1 MIHNIK
7 TPTITKKGT
16 SIMKIYL
23 RIILLRVPVFLFAEI
38 DSVQTYN
45 LDPITVTATRAEVAR
60 SMVSLSMSIIS
71 PETIQQNQQK
81 SVFSLISQQVPGV
94 FVLES
99 GVLGFGVNTPAGQI
113 SIRGVGGNPNT
124 DVLTLIDGRP
134 QYMGLMGHPVAD
146 SYLSAHIERVE
157 IIRGPASLLYGSNA
171 MGGVINFITRSATLT
186 GISGSA
192 SLSYGSFDSQHLGAN
207 IGYEAGSSSTIVSFM
222 HERTDGFRP
231 WSEFNANSGYLKSSY
246 QINEQYT
253 VTVDGSLTK
262 FRTYDPGTVLSPLVN
277 NWMDI
282 QRGYVGASVDNDFGV
297 SKGSFRFAYNFG
309 HHELYTTWVS
319 DDFAAVASLYQTL
332 NLFSNTTLT
341 VGIDVNKFGG
351 KGHDKSKDYG
361 APSVSEYAFYATM
374 QHTLFQRLILN
385 GGLRFDDNELF
396 GGVVIPQMG
405 AAYKLTDETTLRT
418 TVGKGFRSPT
428 IRELY
433 LFPAPTPTLQPENMW
448 NYELGVTQTFAGRIS
463 LDLTGFV
470 SEGKNIILTQGF
482 WPNMTLS
489 NSGSFIHRG
498 VEFSGSAFISNDL
511 HLQTSYSFI
520 DPGKESRSIPKHKI
534 FLGCDYTYRMA
545 TLSLSIQH
553 VAGMYGS
560 DNNLNPLEDYTN
572 LGAKVSIRASSQF
585 SVNLSVE
592 NVLNQSYQTILGYP
606 MPGRTLSIGINCT
619 I

>member
-1 MIHNIK
+1 MK
-7 TPTITKKGT
+7 TSFLI
-16 SIMKIYL
+16 
-23 RIILLRVPVFLFAEI
+23 IILFLIPEFLFAQS
-38 DSVQTYN
+38 DTVQTYI

-60 SMVSLSMSIIS
+60 SMVTPSVSVIS
-71 PETIQQNQQK
+71 SKTIQQNQQK

-124 DVLTLIDGRP
+124 DILMLIDGRP
-134 QYMGLMGHPVAD
+134 QYMGLMGHPAAD
-146 SYLSAHIERVE
+146 SYLSAHIERIE

-171 MGGVINFITRSATLT
+171 MGGVINLITKSATLPGT
-186 GISGSA
+186 SGSA
-192 SLSYGSFDSQHLGAN
+192 SLSYGSYDSQHLSAN
-207 IGYEAGSSSTIVSFM
+207 IGYEVGSSNTIVSFT

-246 QINEQYT
+246 HINEQYT

-262 FRTYDPGTVLSPLVN
+262 FRTYDPGTISIPLVN

-282 QRGYVGASVDNDFGV
+282 QRGYLGASVDNDFGI

-319 DDFAAVASLYQTL
+319 DDFAAVASLYQTFS
-332 NLFSNTTLT
+332 LFTDNTLT
-341 VGIDVNKFGG
+341 VGIDMNKFGG
-351 KGHDKSKDYG
+351 KGHDNSKDYG
-361 APSVSEYAFYATM
+361 SPSVYEYAFYAKM
-374 QHTLFQRLILN
+374 QHTLFQRFILN
-385 GGLRFDDNELF
+385 GGLRYDNNELF
-396 GGVVIPQMG
+396 GGVVIPQVG
-405 AAYKLTDETTLRT
+405 AAYKLTDETTVRT

-448 NYELGVTQTFAGRIS
+448 NYEIGVSQTLAGRIS
-463 LDLTGFV
+463 LDLIGFV
-470 SEGKNIILTQGF
+470 SEGKNIILTQGV
-482 WPNMTLS
+482 WPNMTLA

-498 VEFSGSAFISNDL
+498 IEFSGSAFISNDL

-520 DPGKESRSIPKHKI
+520 DAGKETRSVPKHKI
-534 FLGCDYTYRMA
+534 FIGGDYTYRIA

-560 DNNLNPLEDYTN
+560 DNSQNPLEDYTN
-572 LGAKVSIRASSQF
+572 IGVKASVRALAQCSI
-585 SVNLSVE
+585 NLSVD
-592 NVLNQSYQTILGYP
+592 NLLDKSYQTILGYP
-606 MPGRTLSIGINCT
+606 MPGRTLCVGINWT
-619 I
+619 ML

>member
-1 MIHNIK
+1 
-7 TPTITKKGT
+7 
-16 SIMKIYL
+16 MKLTLLI
-23 RIILLRVPVFLFAEI
+23 IILLLFPVHLFAQI
-38 DSVQTYN
+38 DTAQTYN

-60 SMVSLSMSIIS
+60 SMVSPSISVIS
-71 PETIQQNQQK
+71 NETIQQNQQK

-171 MGGVINFITRSATLT
+171 MGGVINFITRSAAHP
-186 GISGSA
+186 GISGNA
-192 SLSYGSFDSQHLGAN
+192 ILSYGSYDSQHLGAN
-207 IGYEAGSSSTIVSFM
+207 IGYEVDQWSTIASFT

-231 WSEFNANSGYLKSSY
+231 WSEFNANSGYLKSAY
-246 QINEQYT
+246 HLNDQYT
-253 VTVDGSLTK
+253 VTVDGSLTR
-262 FRTYDPGTVLSPLVN
+262 FRTYDPGTISAPLVN

-319 DDFAAVASLYQTL
+319 DDFAAVASLYQNL
-332 NLFSNTTLT
+332 NLFPDNTLT
-341 VGIDVNKFGG
+341 VGIDMNKFGG
-351 KGHDKSKDYG
+351 KAHDNSKDYG
-361 APSVSEYAFYATM
+361 APSVYEYAFYALM
-374 QHTLFQRLILN
+374 QHSLFQRLIFSA
-385 GGLRFDDNELF
+385 GLRYDNNELF
-396 GGVVIPQMG
+396 GGVVIPQIG
-405 AAYKLTDETTLRT
+405 AAYKLTDETTVRT

-448 NYELGVTQTFAGRIS
+448 NYELGVSQTLAGRIS
-463 LDLTGFV
+463 LDITGFV
-470 SEGKNIILTQGF
+470 SEGKNIILTQGVY
-482 WPNMTLS
+482 PNLTLS

-498 VEFSGSAFISNDL
+498 VEFSGSAFVSNDL

-520 DPGKESRSIPKHKI
+520 DAGKETRSVPKHKI
-534 FLGCDYTYRMA
+534 FLGCDYTYQIA

-553 VAGMYGS
+553 IAGMYGS
-560 DNNLNPLEDYTN
+560 DNSQNPLQDYTN
-572 LGAKVSIRASSQF
+572 IGVKASLRALAQCSI
-585 SVNLSVE
+585 NLSVD
-592 NVLNQSYQTILGYP
+592 NLLDKSYQTILGYP
-606 MPGRTLSIGINCT
+606 MPGRTLSVGINWT
-619 I
+619 VL

>member
-1 MIHNIK
+1 
-7 TPTITKKGT
+7 
-16 SIMKIYL
+16 MKITFH
-23 RIILLRVPVFLFAEI
+23 IILLLVPVFLFAQI
-38 DSVQTYN
+38 DTVQTYG

-60 SMVSLSMSIIS
+60 SMVSPSMSIIS
-71 PETIQQNQQK
+71 HETIQQNQQK

-113 SIRGVGGNPNT
+113 SIRGVSGNPNT
-124 DVLTLIDGRP
+124 DILTLIDGRP

-171 MGGVINFITRSATLT
+171 MGGVINFITRSATLP
-186 GISGSA
+186 GISGST
-192 SLSYGSFDSQHLGAN
+192 SLSYGSYDSQHLGAN
-207 IGYEAGSSSTIVSFM
+207 IGYETGPSSTIVSFT
-222 HERTDGFRP
+222 HERTDGFRS

-246 QINEQYT
+246 HFNEQYT
-253 VTVDGSLTK
+253 ITVDGSLTK
-262 FRTYDPGTVLSPLVN
+262 FKTYDPGTVSAPSVN

-282 QRGYVGASVDNDFGV
+282 QRGYAGVSVDNDFGV

-332 NLFSNTTLT
+332 NLYPDNTLT
-341 VGIDVNKFGG
+341 VGIDMNKFGG

-361 APSVSEYAFYATM
+361 APSVSEYAFYVTM
-374 QHTLFQRLILN
+374 QHTLFQRFILN
-385 GGLRFDDNELF
+385 GGLRFDNNELF
-396 GGVVIPQMG
+396 GGVVIPQIG
-405 AAYKLTDETTLRT
+405 AAYKLTVETTVRT
-418 TVGKGFRSPT
+418 TIGKGFRSPT

-448 NYELGVTQTFAGRIS
+448 NYELGVTQTLIGRIS
-463 LDLTGFV
+463 LDLTRFV
-470 SEGKNIILTQGF
+470 SEGNNIILTQGVY
-482 WPNMTLS
+482 PNLTLS

-498 VEFSGSAFISNDL
+498 VEFSGSAFVSNDL

-520 DPGKESRSIPKHKI
+520 DPGKETRSIPKHKI
-534 FLGCDYTYRMA
+534 FLGCEYTYRMA
-545 TLSLSIQH
+545 TLSFSIQH

-572 LGAKVSIRASSQF
+572 LGAKASIRASSQY

-592 NVLNQSYQTILGYP
+592 NILNQSYQTILGYP

-619 I
+619 ML

>member
-1 MIHNIK
+1 
-7 TPTITKKGT
+7 
-16 SIMKIYL
+16 MKINFL
-23 RIILLRVPVFLFAEI
+23 IIILLFIPVFLFAQI
-38 DSVQTYN
+38 DTAQTYN
-45 LDPITVTATRAEVAR
+45 LDPITITATRAEVAR
-60 SMVSLSMSIIS
+60 SMVSPSISVIS
-71 PETIQQNQQK
+71 NETIQQNQQK

-171 MGGVINFITRSATLT
+171 MGGVINLITRSATLP

-192 SLSYGSFDSQHLGAN
+192 SVSYGSYDSQHFGAN
-207 IGYEAGSSSTIVSFM
+207 IGYEDGPSSTIVSFT

-231 WSEFNANSGYLKSSY
+231 WSEFKANSGYLKSSY
-246 QINEQYT
+246 HITDQYT
-253 VTVDGSLTK
+253 MTLDGSLTK
-262 FRTYDPGTVLSPLVN
+262 FRTYDPGTISAPKIN

-309 HHELYTTWVS
+309 HHELYTIWVS

-332 NLFSNTTLT
+332 SFFPNNTLT
-341 VGIDVNKFGG
+341 VGIDMNKFGG
-351 KGHDKSKDYG
+351 KGRDNLKDYG
-361 APSVSEYAFYATM
+361 APSVYEYAFYAYM
-374 QHTLFQRLILN
+374 QHTLFQRLVLN
-385 GGLRFDDNELF
+385 GGLRYDNNELF
-396 GGVVIPQMG
+396 GGVVIPQIG
-405 AAYKLTDETTLRT
+405 AAYKLTDETTIRT

-448 NYELGVTQTFAGRIS
+448 NYELGVAQTLAGRIS

-470 SEGKNIILTQGF
+470 SEGKNIILTQGV

-498 VEFSGSAFISNDL
+498 VEFSGSAFVSNDI
-511 HLQTSYSFI
+511 HLQSSYSFI
-520 DPGKESRSIPKHKI
+520 DAGKETRSVPKHKI
-534 FLGCDYTYRMA
+534 FLGCDYTYQIA

-560 DNNLNPLEDYTN
+560 DNSQNPLEDYTN
-572 LGAKVSIRASSQF
+572 IGAKISIRANSQF
-585 SVNLSVE
+585 SLNLSVD
-592 NVLNQSYQTILGYP
+592 NILDKIYQTILSYP
-606 MPGRTLSIGINCT
+606 MPGRTFSAAINWSLQ
-619 I
+619 

>member
-1 MIHNIK
+1 
-7 TPTITKKGT
+7 
-16 SIMKIYL
+16 MKITFL
-23 RIILLRVPVFLFAEI
+23 IILILIPVFLFAQI
-38 DSVQTYN
+38 DTAKTYN
-45 LDPITVTATRAEVAR
+45 LDPITVTATRTEVAR
-60 SMVSLSMSIIS
+60 SMVSPSISVIS
-71 PETIQQNQQK
+71 NETIQQNQQK

-94 FVLES
+94 FVQES

-171 MGGVINFITRSATLT
+171 MGGVINFITRSATLP
-186 GISGSA
+186 GVSGNVM
-192 SLSYGSFDSQHLGAN
+192 LSYGSYDSQHLGAN
-207 IGYEAGSSSTIVSFM
+207 IGYEDGPSSTIVSFT

-231 WSEFNANSGYLKSSY
+231 WSEFNANSAYLKTSY
-246 QINEQYT
+246 HLNDQYT

-262 FRTYDPGTVLSPLVN
+262 FRTYDPGTISAPLVN

-319 DDFAAVASLYQTL
+319 DDFAAVASLYQTFS
-332 NLFSNTTLT
+332 LFADNTLT
-341 VGIDVNKFGG
+341 VGADMNKFGG
-351 KGHDKSKDYG
+351 KGHDSSKDYG
-361 APSVSEYAFYATM
+361 APSVYEYAFYAYM

-385 GGLRFDDNELF
+385 GGLRFDNNELF
-396 GGVVIPQMG
+396 GGVVIPQIG
-405 AAYKLTDETTLRT
+405 AAYKLTDETTVRT
-418 TVGKGFRSPT
+418 TIGKGFRSPT

-448 NYELGVTQTFAGRIS
+448 NYELGVSQTLAGRIS
-463 LDLTGFV
+463 LDVTGFV
-470 SEGKNIILTQGF
+470 SEGKNIILTQGVY
-482 WPNMTLS
+482 PNLTLS

-498 VEFSGSAFISNDL
+498 VEFSGSAFISSDL

-520 DPGKESRSIPKHKI
+520 DAGKETRSVPKHKI
-534 FLGCDYTYRMA
+534 FMGCDYTYRIT

-560 DNNLNPLEDYTN
+560 DNSQNLLEDYTN
-572 LGAKVSIRASSQF
+572 IGAKVSVRAMSQC
-585 SVNLSVE
+585 SINLSVE
-592 NVLNQSYQTILGYP
+592 NLLDKSYQTILGYP
-606 MPGRTLSIGINCT
+606 MPGRTVNVAIQTSF
-619 I
+619 

>member
-1 MIHNIK
+1 
-7 TPTITKKGT
+7 
-16 SIMKIYL
+16 MKITYII
-23 RIILLRVPVFLFAEI
+23 IILLLIPIFLLAQA
-38 DSVQTYN
+38 DTAQTYN

-60 SMVSLSMSIIS
+60 SMVSPSISVIS
-71 PETIQQNQQK
+71 QEAIQQNQQK

-94 FVLES
+94 FVQES

-124 DVLTLIDGRP
+124 DILTLIDGRP

-171 MGGVINFITRSATLT
+171 MGGVINFITRSATLP
-186 GISGSA
+186 GVSGNVM
-192 SLSYGSFDSQHLGAN
+192 LSYGTYDSQHLGAN
-207 IGYEAGSSSTIVSFM
+207 IGYESGSSSTIVSFT

-246 QINEQYT
+246 HINDQYT

-262 FRTYDPGTVLSPLVN
+262 FRTYDPGTISAPLVN

-282 QRGYVGASVDNDFGV
+282 QRGYVGASVDNDFGI

-332 NLFSNTTLT
+332 SLFADNTLT
-341 VGIDVNKFGG
+341 VGADMNKFGG
-351 KGHDKSKDYG
+351 KGHDSSKDYG
-361 APSVSEYAFYATM
+361 APSVYEYAFYAYM
-374 QHTLFQRLILN
+374 QHTLFQRLVLN
-385 GGLRFDDNELF
+385 GGLRYDNNELF
-396 GGVVIPQMG
+396 GGVVIPQVG
-405 AAYKLTDETTLRT
+405 AAYKLTDETTVRT

-448 NYELGVTQTFAGRIS
+448 NYELGISQTIAGRIS
-463 LDLTGFV
+463 FDLTGFV
-470 SEGKNIILTQGF
+470 SEGKNIILTQGVY
-482 WPNMTLS
+482 PNLTLS

-498 VEFSGSAFISNDL
+498 VEFSGSAFISSDL

-520 DPGKESRSIPKHKI
+520 DAGKETRSVPKHKI
-534 FLGCDYTYRMA
+534 FLGCDYTYRIA
-545 TLSLSIQH
+545 TFSLSIQH

-560 DNNLNPLEDYTN
+560 DNSQNPLEDYTN
-572 LGAKVSIRASSQF
+572 IGAKVSVRAMSQC
-585 SVNLSVE
+585 SINLSVE
-592 NVLNQSYQTILGYP
+592 NLLDKSYQTILGYP
-606 MPGRTLSIGINCT
+606 MPGRTLNVGIQT
-619 I
+619 SF

>member
-1 MIHNIK
+1 
-7 TPTITKKGT
+7 
-16 SIMKIYL
+16 MKI
-23 RIILLRVPVFLFAEI
+23 IILIIFLLLIPVFLFSQVDTAQI
-38 DSVQTYN
+38 YN

-60 SMVSLSMSIIS
+60 SMISPSISIIS
-71 PETIQQNQQK
+71 QEMIQRNQQK

-124 DVLTLIDGRP
+124 DILTLIDGRP

-171 MGGVINFITRSATLT
+171 MGGVINFITRSATLP

-192 SLSYGSFDSQHLGAN
+192 SLSYGSYDSQHLGAN
-207 IGYEAGSSSTIVSFM
+207 IGYESGPSSTIVSFA

-246 QINEQYT
+246 QIKAQYT

-262 FRTYDPGTVLSPLVN
+262 FRMYDPGTISAPLVN

-282 QRGYVGASVDNDFGV
+282 QRGYVGASVDNDFGI

-319 DDFAAVASLYQTL
+319 DDFAAVASFYQTL
-332 NLFSNTTLT
+332 KLFPNNTLT
-341 VGIDVNKFGG
+341 VGIDMNKFGG
-351 KGHDKSKDYG
+351 KGHDSSKDYG
-361 APSVSEYAFYATM
+361 APSLYEYAFYAYM

-385 GGLRFDDNELF
+385 GGLRYDINELF
-396 GGVVIPQMG
+396 GGVFIPQIG
-405 AAYKLTDETTLRT
+405 AACKLTGATTIHT
-418 TVGKGFRSPT
+418 TIGKGFRSPT

-448 NYELGVTQTFAGRIS
+448 NFELGVSQTLAGRIS

-470 SEGKNIILTQGF
+470 SEGKNIILTQGVY
-482 WPNMTLS
+482 PNLTLS
-489 NSGSFIHRG
+489 NSGSFVHRG
-498 VEFSGSAFISNDL
+498 VEFSGSAFLSNDF

-520 DPGKESRSIPKHKI
+520 DPGKETRSVPKHKLFI
-534 FLGCDYTYRMA
+534 GGDYTYHI
-545 TLSLSIQH
+545 TTISLSIQH
-553 VAGMYGS
+553 IVGMYGS
-560 DNNLNPLEDYTN
+560 DNSQNPLEDYTN
-572 LGAKVSIRASSQF
+572 IGAKVTVHALSQYSI
-585 SVNLSVE
+585 NLSVD
-592 NVLNQSYQTILGYP
+592 NLLNKSYQTIFGYP
-606 MPGRTLSIGINCT
+606 MPGRTLSIGINWKMQ
-619 I
+619 